1 MRPKQRR
8 LVEFTNYLMDKLFQ
22 HLSKFWP
29 ILDTMN
35 PPYYG
40 IGKFLTS
47 LLNPLVQKNDYVV
60 KVYFKAASK
69 INSISF
75 DDTVTNI
82 LLYLLTS
89 SLCLQP
95 SR

>member
-1 MRPKQRR
+1 
-8 LVEFTNYLMDKLFQ
+8 
-22 HLSKFWP
+22 
-29 ILDTMN
+29 MN

-47 LLNPLVQKNDYVV
+47 LLNSLVQKNDYVV
-60 KVYFKAASK
+60 KVSFKTASK

-75 DDTVTNI
+75 DDTMTNI

-89 SLCLQP
+89 IFVYNRP
-95 SR
+95 VKKKH

>member
-1 MRPKQRR
+1 
-8 LVEFTNYLMDKLFQ
+8 MDKLFQ
-22 HLSKFWP
+22 QLSKFSP

-47 LLNPLVQKNDYVV
+47 LLNSLVQKNDYVV
-60 KVYFKAASK
+60 KVSFKTASK
-69 INSISF
+69 TNSISF
-75 DDTVTNI
+75 DDTMKNI

-89 SLCLQP
+89 IFVYNRP
-95 SR
+95 VKKKH

>member
-1 MRPKQRR
+1 
-8 LVEFTNYLMDKLFQ
+8 MDKLFQ
-22 HLSKFWP
+22 QLSKFSP

-35 PPYYG
+35 PPCYG

-47 LLNPLVQKNDYVV
+47 LLNSLVQKNDYVV
-60 KVYFKAASK
+60 KVSFKTASK

-75 DDTVTNI
+75 DDTMTNI

-89 SLCLQP
+89 IFVYNRP
-95 SR
+95 VKKKH